1 MRTLILSFCA
11 VLAMAACE
19 KQPTFESEPT
29 IEPPVGTKSYEN
41 VDEELWPYYELYEQE
56 AEARGISIDLSE
68 VHGAIASINGNGV
81 AGDCQFNPDFPNQ
94 LRVDRETWDQ
104 VGANLKEYIVFHEL
118 GHCDRL
124 RKHRED
130 EDASGICISIMAS
143 GVGGCRENY
152 NPTTREAH
160 LDELFDEEFY
170 GDWQ

>member
-11 VLAMAACE
+11 ALALAACE
-19 KQPTFESEPT
+19 KQPTT
-29 IEPPVGTKSYEN
+29 VIQPPVTPPESTKTFLN
-41 VDEELWPYYELYEQE
+41 VDEELWPYFQLFEEE
-56 AEARGISIDLSE
+56 AAERGITVDLSE
-68 VHGAIASINGNGV
+68 VYGSIANISGNGV
-81 AGDCQFNPDFPNQ
+81 AGDCQFNSAEPNR

-130 EDASGICISIMAS
+130 EDANGICISIMAS

-152 NPTTREAH
+152 NGSTREAH
-160 LDELFDEEFY
+160 LDELFDPEFF